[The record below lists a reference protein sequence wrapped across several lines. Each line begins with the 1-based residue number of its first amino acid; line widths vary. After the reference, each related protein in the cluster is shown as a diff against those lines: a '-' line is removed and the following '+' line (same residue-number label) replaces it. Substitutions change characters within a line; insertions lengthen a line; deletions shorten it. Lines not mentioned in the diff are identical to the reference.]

1 MFSRQADI
9 YVCIFFPNS
18 AKKLISHSFL
28 GFPPTLSTKRLQ
40 QRGLKNNRAATR
52 EDTAVSCVEDPASS
66 ARRHQTPEQPGRRL
80 AASGKGPDGKDKRGQ
95 LRSQENSDV
104 GRRRE
109 RLVGNKLRKI
119 TAWGGTDR
127 SRPPACSPRQPRT
140 EVLEVRRLQSGAV
153 F

>member
-1 MFSRQADI
+1 MFAFSSPIQPRNWSAILSLGSRQL
-9 YVCIFFPNS
+9 CPLS
-18 AKKLISHSFL
+18 AYS
-28 GFPPTLSTKRLQ
+28 
-40 QRGLKNNRAATR
+40 RGDWKIIELLPGRHR
-52 EDTAVSCVEDPASS
+52 VSCVEDPTSS

-119 TAWGGTDR
+119 TAWGGTHR